1 MHVGARGLRE
11 PDEKIFEGFN
21 REVANAVG
29 FDYGVYHAVWP
40 ATAVDCGGGQGFIHG
55 HPRVA
60 PAENAFFPTE
70 RLLYGFPEHDAYVL
84 VGVMLVHIE
93 IAARVDLQIKR
104 AVTRY

>member
-11 PDEKIFEGFN
+11 PDEKIFEEFN
-21 REVANAVG
+21 PEVANAVG

-40 ATAVDCGGGQGFIHG
+40 PTEVDCSGGEGFIHG
-55 HPRVA
+55 HQKIARA
-60 PAENAFFPTE
+60 KNAFFRTE
-70 RLLYGFPEHDAYVL
+70 RFLYSFPERDAYVL
-84 VGVMLVHIE
+84 NGVMLVHIE